1 MRHAITSSFFIL
13 VVACATATSPK
24 TQGDEAY
31 RQGNFK
37 MAGDLYK
44 ANADQGDAE
53 AAFKLAQMTIKG
65 LIPNSAPGE
74 GMQWFCRSCELGKA
88 QACIESGKYYE
99 MGTNGVE
106 PIAKNYEKARDYYLK
121 AAIKGEEF
129 GQYRLAYLYAEKFF
143 NDDVVGLKWAIL
155 AERTLKKNCHQY
167 YPLRCAKFKD
177 DIATVIQK
185 LVSRMSADQITHA
198 YRLADSEH

>member
-121 AAIKGEEF
+121 AAIKAKN
-129 GQYRLAYLYAEKFF
+129 LA
-143 NDDVVGLKWAIL
+143 NIGLLICMQ
-155 AERTLKKNCHQY
+155 KNF
-167 YPLRCAKFKD
+167 L
-177 DIATVIQK
+177 TT
-185 LVSRMSADQITHA
+185 M
-198 YRLADSEH
+198 